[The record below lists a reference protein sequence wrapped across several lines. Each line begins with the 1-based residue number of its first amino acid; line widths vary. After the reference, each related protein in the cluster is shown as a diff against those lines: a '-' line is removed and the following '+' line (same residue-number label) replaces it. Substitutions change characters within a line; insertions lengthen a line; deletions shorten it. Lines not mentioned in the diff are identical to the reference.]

1 MGSTSMNDN
10 HKDKSNN
17 KIKKKYKEKEKNEI
31 IDENKDEDENSMTN
45 LEEGYESQL
54 VGFLDD
60 VELCQIYDKKVVSS
74 SNLTTTDLLNV
85 HPFAS
90 REWERWDGGKVGG
103 KPVWLN
109 PENLPNPTETLICK
123 SCRKP
128 MVFLLQLYA
137 PINDIPSA
145 FHRALYLYCCRSLAC
160 TRNSNLICLRT
171 QFPRENKYLP
181 LNSEDGVGKMIYQPE
196 IFNQNLSVVCGNLGS
211 QRCSGCK
218 KVYYCTREH
227 QLEDWKLGHKSICQS
242 MSSTFSSA
250 LSCPCSPS
258 SSSRLSSIDDN
269 ENQTKPDRIEG
280 EREEKG
286 KDKGKDKDKDYQQQQ
301 KQHHD
306 QQQQQQ
312 ESLIRIVAEKQKQEV
327 EGKPV

>member
-1 MGSTSMNDN
+1 
-10 HKDKSNN
+10 
-17 KIKKKYKEKEKNEI
+17 
-31 IDENKDEDENSMTN
+31 
-45 LEEGYESQL
+45 
-54 VGFLDD
+54 
-60 VELCQIYDKKVVSS
+60 
-74 SNLTTTDLLNV
+74 
-85 HPFAS
+85 
-90 REWERWDGGKVGG
+90 
-103 KPVWLN
+103 
-109 PENLPNPTETLICK
+109 
-123 SCRKP
+123 

-196 IFNQNLSVVCGNLGS
+196 IFNQNLCVVCGNLGS

-269 ENQTKPDRIEG
+269 ENQTKPDRIEKMPEG

-327 EGKPV
+327 EGKPVNENRKGKEIIREEHKSVPQDMPMLLSDEEEEQEESSPSDQISSNLKNHDSSSPSPSSLRSRYILDEFDIVVEVEDDCQLDDKTDNERLEELKVYEQDEKREDRKEDEEDEDFYCSSI

>member
-1 MGSTSMNDN
+1 MVQNEKLKLTEAKNKTNFNVNHSSYKKDNEENGQSTSMNDN

-109 PENLPNPTETLICK
+109 PENLPK
-123 SCRKP
+123 SNRD
-128 MVFLLQLYA
+128 FDL
-137 PINDIPSA
+137 
-145 FHRALYLYCCRSLAC
+145 
-160 TRNSNLICLRT
+160 
-171 QFPRENKYLP
+171 
-181 LNSEDGVGKMIYQPE
+181 
-196 IFNQNLSVVCGNLGS
+196 
-211 QRCSGCK
+211 
-218 KVYYCTREH
+218 
-227 QLEDWKLGHKSICQS
+227 
-242 MSSTFSSA
+242 
-250 LSCPCSPS
+250 
-258 SSSRLSSIDDN
+258 
-269 ENQTKPDRIEG
+269 
-280 EREEKG
+280 
-286 KDKGKDKDKDYQQQQ
+286 
-301 KQHHD
+301 
-306 QQQQQQ
+306 
-312 ESLIRIVAEKQKQEV
+312 
-327 EGKPV
+327 